1 MSFGLDGRFW
11 QKIAGGR
18 SAMYLF
24 LTTMFRSLLDPSFA
38 AVAKDARP
46 CRRFGCLSFATA
58 YHFLTPLQN
67 ALVKDIMTTPV
78 YTAQANG
85 STVSGGCLRS
95 DMVNLEFPS
104 SA

>member
-1 MSFGLDGRFW
+1 
-11 QKIAGGR
+11 
-18 SAMYLF
+18 MYLF
-24 LTTMFRSLLDPSFA
+24 LTTMFRSLLESFVA
-38 AVAKDARP
+38 AVARDARL

-58 YHFLTPLQN
+58 YYFLTPLQN

-85 STVSGGCLRS
+85 STVSGGCLCS

-104 SA
+104 SS